1 MRIIASANQ
10 KGGCGKTTTAI
21 NLSSSLSLKGQKV
34 LLIDFD
40 PQAHATMGLNVK
52 PSDLEKS
59 IYDVVTPVRNEP
71 LGIEDILIP
80 VRDNFDLAPSNIILS
95 AFEQELIG
103 LEGREDRLLQA
114 IQPLADKYD
123 YIVIDCPPS
132 IGHLSF
138 NALRAAEEVI
148 IPIDMSLFSL
158 RGVSKLLEIV
168 ILLKD
173 KVGHDIRSRA
183 LITMF
188 DRRTR
193 YSRIV
198 LEKVKAEFQS
208 DVFETV
214 IRYNIRLRETADFGL
229 PVGDYDRHSI
239 GHEDYENLADEVLRS
254 DAAGLHE
261 NPNVLTA
268 PQDILQKTD
277 EFIDTSRELAKDESW
292 ASDMEEISE
301 SDLSASETE
310 EFSGNVQDVSEI
322 EESYEEDL
330 SASEMEEYSED
341 EPQASELEELPT
353 YSSQSNY
360 SQMIEAIAANSRD
373 SFLNDEEEI

>member
-40 PQAHATMGLNVK
+40 PQAHATMGLNVI

-59 IYDVVTPVRNEP
+59 IYDIVTPKKDEP
-71 LGIEDILIP
+71 LKIEDILIP
-80 VRDNFDLAPSNIILS
+80 IRGNFDLAPSNIILS
-95 AFEQELIG
+95 AFEQELSG

-114 IQPLADKYD
+114 IQPLEEKYD

-132 IGHLSF
+132 IGHLCF
-138 NALRAAEEVI
+138 NALRAAREVI

-158 RGVSKLLEIV
+158 RGVSKLTEII

-173 KVGHDIRSRA
+173 KVGHEVRSRA

-198 LEKVKAEFQS
+198 LEKVKTEFQNN
-208 DVFETV
+208 VFETV

-229 PVGDYDRHSI
+229 PVGDYDKHSI
-239 GHEDYENLADEVLRS
+239 GHEDYENLADEILRS
-254 DAAGLHE
+254 DAARMYGHPDTL
-261 NPNVLTA
+261 NA
-268 PQDILQKTD
+268 AQDILQKT
-277 EFIDTSRELAKDESW
+277 EEYIDVARELTEDELPG
-292 ASDMEEISE
+292 SE
-301 SDLSASETE
+301 DELSAAELE
-310 EFSGNVQDVSEI
+310 EYN
-322 EESYEEDL
+322 EDEPA
-330 SASEMEEYSED
+330 ASEMKALSED
-341 EPQASELEELPT
+341 DYQSSEAEEFPAS
-353 YSSQSNY
+353 SSQSNY
-360 SQMIEAIAANSRD
+360 SQMIEAIAAGSRD
-373 SFLNDEEEI
+373 SFSNNEEEI